1 MAIQSLPI
9 NMNSITSF
17 VSKYPDLKMV
27 VGLYMMAYDE
37 LYNKESVY
45 EITMNDVEE
54 NQFIEKYKSLGY
66 KIADT
71 DYFGQSDLVALFMV
85 FIIDIEDGKR

>member
-1 MAIQSLPI
+1 MAIQSSPI
-9 NMNSITSF
+9 SMNSINSF
-17 VSKYPDLKMV
+17 ISKYPDLKMV

-37 LYNKESVY
+37 QFNKECVY
-45 EITMNDVEE
+45 EIAMNDDEE
-54 NQFIEKYKSLGY
+54 QQLTERYKRLGY

-85 FIIDIEDGKR
+85 FIKDTEDGKW